1 MGSLTLSGGTSR
13 AGPRRTRT
21 NTGTALVVGV
31 VGVDSIALVALH
43 LGDGV
48 LLERPLST
56 GQGGVA
62 AWSGRVGLEDA
73 LVVVVRPGTFAVAV
87 DKVFV
92 GRAKLQ
98 SADERSRG
106 LRGLTTPI
114 RPPDLGC
121 AAPPSPCQ
129 PDLLVSLT
137 RTLRGGTY
145 SCV

>member
-21 NTGTALVVGV
+21 DTGAALVIGV
-31 VGVDSIALVALH
+31 VGVDGIALVALH

-48 LLERPLST
+48 LLERPLSP

-62 AWSGRVGLEDA
+62 AWSGRVGLEGT
-73 LVVVVRPGTFAVAV
+73 LVVVIRSGTFAVAV

-92 GRAKLQ
+92 RRTELQ
-98 SADERSRG
+98 SADELSKG

-114 RPPDLGC
+114 RPPDLG
-121 AAPPSPCQ
+121 
-129 PDLLVSLT
+129 
-137 RTLRGGTY
+137 
-145 SCV
+145 